1 MGNVIRVG
9 LFTAI
14 CLAMLGLLIW
24 KVEDWTPWGTKGKE
38 ISAVFDSVAGLD
50 DMAAVRVAG
59 VRVGRVDGI
68 GLEGRQA
75 KVRIVLERPLDL
87 TLGTT
92 ATIANLGLLGEKYV
106 ELIPGPAGAP
116 QLPEKAV
123 LVGTTP
129 ISFDQAM
136 AKIQAIGDSIQ
147 GITGGLSGALA
158 GESGGVSLGQLMT
171 SLAQT
176 SDEIRL
182 LVAENRAQI
191 GRTIGN
197 FEQVG
202 ANLAGELPRLS
213 AQLQE
218 TAQQISEILAENR
231 GNLSGSMENV
241 RKVTSD
247 IQTSVTNLNKIT
259 DKIASGQG
267 TIGKLVNDEQAHDKL
282 VSTLD
287 TIEGG
292 VKSLSNTLGAL
303 QKFQLD
309 LDLQTYYLSEPKESQ
324 STFRLDI
331 EPGEG
336 NKVYRAALANTPGG
350 KLRTKTQVF
359 TTTLPDGTREVK
371 TVETQTREDTRV
383 ASALFGYK
391 SPNNL
396 RIWAGLIE
404 NTGGAAVELPLKS
417 DKIWLSFDAFDF
429 NREDDKNPHLRLTG
443 RWQLHPNVYLVG
455 GLDDPLEEES
465 FFLGAGVKWRDDN
478 LKYLL
483 GSVPKF

>member
-50 DMAAVRVAG
+50 DKAAVRVAG

-267 TIGKLVNDEQAHDKL
+267 TIGKLVNDEQAHDEL
-282 VSTLD
+282 VATLD
-287 TIEGG
+287 SIKGG
-292 VKSLSNTLGAL
+292 VKTLSNTLGAI
-303 QKFQLD
+303 QKFKLD
-309 LDLQTYYLSEPKESQ
+309 LDLQGTYLVDREESP
-324 STFRLDI
+324 STFRLDVD
-331 EPGEG
+331 PGDD
-336 NKVYRAALANTPGG
+336 KRLYRVAFGSTPDG
-350 KLRTKTQVF
+350 KQKTKTQTF
-359 TTTLPDGTREVK
+359 TTTRPDGSVEVE
-371 TVETQTREDTRV
+371 TVETFTREDARV
-383 ASALFGYK
+383 ATALFGYRT
-391 SPNNL
+391 SRDL
-396 RIWAGLIE
+396 RLWAGLVE
-404 NTGGAAVELPLKS
+404 NSGGVSVEMPLAQK
-417 DKIWLSFDAFDF
+417 KFWLSLDAFDF
-429 NREDDKNPHLRLTG
+429 SREGDLAPHLRLTG
-443 RWQLHPNVYLVG
+443 RWQFHPNLYLLG
-455 GLDDPLEEES
+455 GYDDPLENDS
-465 FFLGAGVKWRDDN
+465 LFFGAGVKWSDDN

-483 GSVPKF
+483 GSIPK